1 MYYKIEALSL
11 GENSAKFIE
20 TLFFVVILLLISHNC
35 KKIEK
40 VVLHK
45 HCIILKMFLKKFKDV
60 FIVQWYALQEIKK

>member
-20 TLFFVVILLLISHNC
+20 TLFFVVILLSISHNC

-40 VVLHK
+40 GCL
-45 HCIILKMFLKKFKDV
+45 
-60 FIVQWYALQEIKK
+60 A